1 MLLTTPDADH
11 AFADHFILT
20 LKNGKY
26 IKRVKSKVISQ
37 VKSGSRIESRPGSA
51 KVHLNLKKL
60 IFEVLVRPRCS
71 ARNLSEVKAVA

>member
-26 IKRVKSKVISQ
+26 IKRVKSKVISR
-37 VKSGSRIESRPGSA
+37 VKSGSRLESRPGPVKA
-51 KVHLNLKKL
+51 LLNLMVL
-60 IFEVLVRPRCS
+60 IFELRGVS
-71 ARNLSEVKAVA
+71 